1 MSTTV
6 PFDRYASLRIPNFQ
20 RFVVSTLALT
30 VATQVQYVAV
40 SFQMYEI
47 THSALKLGYIGLA
60 EAIPSVGTSLYAGH
74 VVDRLDRRL
83 VTAVATAVLAICAAA
98 LLAYTIVVPRE
109 AWSPLPLYTLIA
121 ISGFARAFLNPAR
134 TALSAELVPRE
145 LYANSATWR
154 SVSWQIASVAGPAAG
169 GLVYGWF
176 GPAGAY
182 VVDAALMVVAV
193 LSLVAIRHTPPARE
207 IHRGSL
213 AASLGIGLR
222 FVWHQPVILG
232 AMTLD
237 LFSVFF
243 GGATALLPVFAD
255 RILHVGPQGL
265 GILRAAPAAGAVLMS
280 LFLAH
285 RPPFR
290 RAGHALLVA
299 VAGFALAMIGFG
311 LSRSFP
317 LSLVLLVASG
327 AADMVSVV
335 IRSTLLQVLTPT
347 HLLGRVSSVNS
358 IFIGSSNE
366 IGEAE
371 SGIAAHLL
379 GTVPSVVFGGVVS
392 LLVVG
397 IVALT
402 VPRLRRL
409 RDLESVVPE

>member
-207 IHRGSL
+207 IHRGSI

>member
-182 VVDAALMVVAV
+182 LVDAALMVVAV

-207 IHRGSL
+207 IHRGSI